1 MKLVTQLT
9 LLSVSKGNIKSS
21 NSPTPNIDLSTKKQK
36 KNVASESDLS

>member
-21 NSPTPNIDLSTKKQK
+21 NSPTPNIDLSTKK